1 MPAKEKAEKV
11 SKKAK
16 AGGEGKKRAL
26 SPYIIF
32 CSKNREKVKAANPGA
47 TFGELGKLLGALW
60 ANLDEKGRAVSVAL
74 QKFEFHNIDLVCGI
88 VALR

>member
-11 SKKAK
+11 AKKAK
-16 AGGEGKKRAL
+16 VAKDGDKPKKAL

-47 TFGELGKLLGALW
+47 SFGELGKLLGALW
-60 ANLDEKGRAVSVAL
+60 SNLDEKGRAVSCI
-74 QKFEFHNIDLVCGI
+74 FHSFLLVLIDCV
-88 VALR
+88 